1 MQKNWQIGS
10 LFGIPLYIDSSWFL
24 ILALVTL
31 INAGDLNASDL
42 TGGETFLGWLAG
54 AAIALLLFGSV
65 LLHEL
70 GHSLVARSQGISVS
84 SITLFLFG
92 GIASI
97 ERESK
102 TPNGAFFV
110 AIAGPSVSLFLFGI
124 FLVLGQFFSSESLLG
139 YMMADLARINLVLA
153 LFNLIPGL
161 PLDGGQ
167 VLKAIVWK
175 LKGDRLTGVRW
186 AANSGKF
193 LGWLGISTGFAF
205 ALLTGEISAA
215 WIALIG
221 WFVLRNAN
229 AYERL
234 TSLQESL
241 QKLVA
246 ADGMTREFRVIDA
259 KLTLREFAEEFVLQ
273 QTSATKIYYAVSEG
287 RYRGLIRVSDLQGI
301 ERSEWDSKTLADIA
315 HPLAEIPSALEK
327 TPLIEVIAR
336 LEEIEEPQMTI
347 LSPAGSVAGVID
359 RGDIVRA
366 VAAKQ
371 NLTIPDTEIKR
382 IKAEGTYPSYLQL
395 GAIAKTLLNE
405 TKSSSQE

>member
-1 MQKNWQIGS
+1 MQKNWRIGS

-24 ILALVTL
+24 ILAFVTL
-31 INAGDLNASDL
+31 INAGDLNASGL
-42 TGGETFLGWLAG
+42 TGGESLLGWIAG
-54 AAIALLLFGSV
+54 VTIALLLFGSV

-92 GIASI
+92 GVASI

-110 AIAGPSVSLFLFGI
+110 AIAGPSVSLVLCGLFLA
-124 FLVLGQFFSSESLLG
+124 LGQFFGSESLLG
-139 YMMADLARINLVLA
+139 FMLADLARINLVLA

-167 VLKAIVWK
+167 ILKAIVWK
-175 LKGDRLTGVRW
+175 LKGDRLAGVRW
-186 AANSGKF
+186 AANSGKL
-193 LGWLGISTGFAF
+193 LGWLGILTGLSF
-205 ALLTGEISAA
+205 ALLTGEFSAA

-229 AYERL
+229 AYDRL

-241 QKLVA
+241 QNLLA
-246 ADGMTREFRVIDA
+246 ADAMTREFRVIDA
-259 KLTLREFAEEFVLQ
+259 NLTLRDFAEELVLQ
-273 QTSATKIYYAVSEG
+273 QTSSGRTYYAVSEG
-287 RYRGLIRVSDLQGI
+287 RYRGLVRVKDLQGI
-301 ERSEWDSKTLADIA
+301 ERSEWNSKTLADIA
-315 HPLAEIPSALEK
+315 HPLTEISSIEEK
-327 TPLIEVIAR
+327 TPLLEAIVR
-336 LEEIEEPQMTI
+336 LEEIEEQRITV
-347 LSPAGSVAGVID
+347 LSPAGAVAGVID
-359 RGDIVRA
+359 RGDIVQA

-371 NLTIPDTEIKR
+371 NLPIPDTEIKR

-395 GAIAKTLLNE
+395 AAIAKGILNSE
-405 TKSSSQE
+405 S